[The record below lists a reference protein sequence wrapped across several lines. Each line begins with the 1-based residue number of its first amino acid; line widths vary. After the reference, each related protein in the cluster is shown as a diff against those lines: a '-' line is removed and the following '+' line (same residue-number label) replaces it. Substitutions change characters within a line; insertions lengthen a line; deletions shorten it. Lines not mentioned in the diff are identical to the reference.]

1 MLETF
6 SAVMPYIALGVVI
19 MLFSVPQIWG
29 AVFTFSLLGHLSQFL
44 IKKKDR
50 SVVR

>member
-6 SAVMPYIALGVVI
+6 STILPYIAMAVVI
-19 MLFSVPQIWG
+19 MLFSIPQIWG

-44 IKKKDR
+44 TKKKNR
-50 SVVR
+50 SITR